1 MFEIFV
7 TADKHQLF
15 KIFNQ
20 SNDIYQAWTF
30 VQQRW
35 QFDC

>member
-20 SNDIYQAWTF
+20 SNDIYQA
-30 VQQRW
+30 
-35 QFDC
+35 